1 MGEREPLYTVGGYIN
16 CKHRGKQYGGFSKKQ
31 KIELPHDPANSTSGY
46 TLKKKNPKYKFKRIY
61 MLPMFIAAYL
71 QLPDMEATKS
81 WLESQHSKN

>member
-1 MGEREPLYTVGGYIN
+1 
-16 CKHRGKQYGGFSKKQ
+16 
-31 KIELPHDPANSTSGY
+31 
-46 TLKKKNPKYKFKRIY
+46 